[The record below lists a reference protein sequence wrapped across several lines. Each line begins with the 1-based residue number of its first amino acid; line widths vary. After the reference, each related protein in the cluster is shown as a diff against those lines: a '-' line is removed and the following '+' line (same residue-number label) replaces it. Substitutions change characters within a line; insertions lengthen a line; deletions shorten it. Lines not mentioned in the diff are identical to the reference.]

1 MAGTIKYNIILDQE
15 YNDKRYI
22 NVLKFSALQEA
33 LNHLPDRDMTYAGGD
48 SLSHGLKKLVN
59 LARAIYQRDSNIF
72 LFDDILTGLDKKSRN
87 IIV

>member
-1 MAGTIKYNIILDQE
+1 MAGTIKYNIVLDQE

-48 SLSHGLKKLVN
+48 SLSHGLKK
-59 LARAIYQRDSNIF
+59 
-72 LFDDILTGLDKKSRN
+72 
-87 IIV
+87 